1 MTHSTVLS
9 VTFVT
14 GPMASMRDEPSS
26 LYPGQPSSSLHTHR
40 QRAVCSV
47 RAHVTGCPRSRP
59 TLYMMLNGGGAHSC
73 NKLCGLVHLSGPLSE
88 LVSVTRMP
96 GQLGPTNGYME
107 SYRGSS

>member
-1 MTHSTVLS
+1 M
-9 VTFVT
+9 
-14 GPMASMRDEPSS
+14 
-26 LYPGQPSSSLHTHR
+26 
-40 QRAVCSV
+40 
-47 RAHVTGCPRSRP
+47 
-59 TLYMMLNGGGAHSC
+59 NGGGAHSC